1 MAVAAHKMAAGPRK
15 EGTLNTCFVRVVD
28 ARPRKTMTPQQ
39 GFCSNVCVCVCM
51 CSGKT
56 CHPGSDV
63 PQKPPLRDLDVLRG
77 LTSGV
82 SDQMLV

>member
-39 GFCSNVCVCVCM
+39 GFCSNVCVSVFVYVCA
-51 CSGKT
+51 SF
-56 CHPGSDV
+56 SI
-63 PQKPPLRDLDVLRG
+63 
-77 LTSGV
+77 
-82 SDQMLV
+82 

>member
-39 GFCSNVCVCVCM
+39 GFCSNMCVNNDI
-51 CSGKT
+51 SLTEQQAK
-56 CHPGSDV
+56 SLSLK
-63 PQKPPLRDLDVLRG
+63 QKLNRFK
-77 LTSGV
+77 
-82 SDQMLV
+82 

>member
-39 GFCSNVCVCVCM
+39 GFCSNVCVSLVSLVDSLSQRLM
-51 CSGKT
+51 LIAQDSGAT
-56 CHPGSDV
+56 P
-63 PQKPPLRDLDVLRG
+63 
-77 LTSGV
+77 
-82 SDQMLV
+82 

>member
-39 GFCSNVCVCVCM
+39 GFCSNVCVCVCA
-51 CSGKT
+51 CLGVFVYV
-56 CHPGSDV
+56 CI
-63 PQKPPLRDLDVLRG
+63 LDVQPALQTG
-77 LTSGV
+77 FSASALK
-82 SDQMLV
+82 

>member
-39 GFCSNVCVCVCM
+39 GFCSNVCVCDPSEFLGLVNPFTDIRTL
-51 CSGKT
+51 GAT
-56 CHPGSDV
+56 SDSQLGY
-63 PQKPPLRDLDVLRG
+63 PTHHGLPP
-77 LTSGV
+77 
-82 SDQMLV
+82 M